1 VSTLAK
7 RFTVEIEYIT
17 VISHATEG
25 CQAITVDEETFD
37 LLTETMVEYDCGSVA
52 EAVNKSATTA
62 LETDESDLAQL
73 LADRLSD

>member
-1 VSTLAK
+1 MPP
-7 RFTVEIEYIT
+7 
-17 VISHATEG
+17 EG
-25 CQAITVDEETFD
+25 CQAITVDEDTFD
-37 LLTETMVEYDCGSVA
+37 LLTKVMFKYDYGSVA